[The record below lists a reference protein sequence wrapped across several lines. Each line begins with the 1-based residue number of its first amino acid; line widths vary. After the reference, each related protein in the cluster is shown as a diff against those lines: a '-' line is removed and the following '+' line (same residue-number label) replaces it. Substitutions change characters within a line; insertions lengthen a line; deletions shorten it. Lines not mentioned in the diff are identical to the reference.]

1 MSKQRAKITF
11 VVELNS
17 LEITVPSQEAGQ
29 ALVKK
34 LNTGLRGA
42 IKKALS
48 LPKEAKLKDSFNGV
62 ISGRIEGSEDAGF
75 VLVDFGSGDS
85 DSDDSEDS
93 EEDDSES
100 SEEND
105 QEKSEDTG
113 VSRPSPTEDTQE
125 EEGSDTESDGAE
137 GSPTGSGKARKFKP
151 RGKR

>member
-1 MSKQRAKITF
+1 MAKQRAKINF

-17 LEITVPSQEAGQ
+17 LEIIVPSQEAGQ

-34 LNTGLRGA
+34 LNAGLRGA

-48 LPKEAKLKDSFNGV
+48 LPKESKLQDSFNGV

-75 VLVDFGSGDS
+75 VLVEFGSGDS

-93 EEDDSES
+93 EEDDPES

-105 QEKSEDTG
+105 PGKSEDTG
-113 VSRPSPTEDTQE
+113 VSASNPTEDTQE
-125 EEGSDTESDGAE
+125 EEGSDAEPDGAE
-137 GSPTGSGKARKFKP
+137 GSQTGSGKARKFKP